1 MKKENGFYFG
11 LNEVKSK
18 NIIMPCDKKH
28 QKNIGV
34 CMISKTENYE
44 VALNTIN
51 GSIKAVEDR
60 LARYNKISG

>member
-34 CMISKTENYE
+34 CIIKSVAKLRFRRKIKKENRE
-44 VALNTIN
+44 W
-51 GSIKAVEDR
+51 R
-60 LARYNKISG
+60 